1 MLRKALPEVAGT
13 ADTHWKAIHQ
23 LLPLFAADAMDRETL
38 DVSELMVLC
47 PLPAALPQDRGPRRF
62 STRGPRPAAGRPLHG
77 GQGMDRSGRCAHA
90 WSERPPV
97 SCRPGDPQC
106 FSLSAAPVEVAGA
119 RHNRRSASAAS
130 LFCAS
135 TESTASRSRWRRA
148 SSRAASVARCERAST
163 ARIDRTGAEGV
174 TAAQQHA
181 APGRDKPASRVNDSL
196 RHRLRI
202 LLSSRGECGECWV
215 PCRSLSAQ

>member
-1 MLRKALPEVAGT
+1 MKGHETGLLTRSGRPSRRWQERPTHIESCPPIIATVRGGRNGQGNT
-13 ADTHWKAIHQ
+13 HCQSHADSRLGGRA
-23 LLPLFAADAMDRETL
+23 
-38 DVSELMVLC
+38 
-47 PLPAALPQDRGPRRF
+47 PAA
-62 STRGPRPAAGRPLHG
+62 SRPLHG

-97 SCRPGDPQC
+97 SCRPGDPQR

-130 LFCAS
+130 LICAS
-135 TESTASRSRWRRA
+135 AVTTASRRRWRRA
-148 SSRAASVARCERAST
+148 FSRAASVGRCERVLT
-163 ARIDRTGAEGV
+163 ARIDRTAAEGL

-181 APGRDKPASRVNDSL
+181 APGRDKQASRVNGSL
-196 RHRLRI
+196 RHRLCI

-215 PCRSLSAQ
+215 PCRSLPAR